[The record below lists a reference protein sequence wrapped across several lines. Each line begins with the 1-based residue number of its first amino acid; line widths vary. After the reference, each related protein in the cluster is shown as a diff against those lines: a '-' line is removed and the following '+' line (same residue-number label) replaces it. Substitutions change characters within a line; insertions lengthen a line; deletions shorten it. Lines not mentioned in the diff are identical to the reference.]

1 MKKNNIKL
9 VLRVLSILVTAA
21 LLTETAGSIRT
32 AAQTTEEPF
41 DSYNYDYWGYI
52 HYTPSPYTTE
62 RIITGET
69 LTFNGENIGAF
80 NGPKDFCKDDEG
92 NLYIADTGN
101 NRIVVMDPDVKYVIN
116 VITGYTVD
124 GAEYTFKEP
133 YGVCVS
139 AKNQLYICDS
149 GNKKIVVLDRD
160 TLEYIKVI
168 ENPRSE
174 SLDDTFVFTPL
185 KVVVDYADRIYCI
198 AKNQF
203 QGIMVFEEDGS
214 FATFFGTIEVK
225 ISAWEKFWKRIATK
239 EERSNQK
246 LYIPT
251 EFTGLDIDPD
261 GFVYATNIDSDGV
274 QGVRRLN
281 PSGEDV
287 IKKGENSNVG
297 GDLDTEGSTDYA
309 GPSQFADVVYRD
321 NGMYSCLDKK
331 RGRIFTYDYEGNLLY
346 IFGGLGY
353 QEGTLQIPAA
363 IEAIGDR
370 IVVLDSQRNQI
381 VIYSVTEYGDLI
393 NRAVALRYEGDE
405 TEAVALWE
413 RVLELDEDNELAN
426 TGIGKAYLSA
436 GDYKLAMKY
445 LKLGM
450 NKSYYAIAY
459 KRYRNAWLANYIGYF
474 FTGAVVIIAGIIV
487 LIRVRKRRKGAKSD
501 E

>member
-1 MKKNNIKL
+1 MKNNKIKL
-9 VLRVLSILVTAA
+9 ALRVLSILLMMT
-21 LLTETAGSIRT
+21 LIIETASVT
-32 AAQTTEEPF
+32 KAFAANTEEPF

-62 RIITGET
+62 RIITGED
-69 LTFNGENIGAF
+69 LVFNGENLGPF
-80 NGPKDFCKDDEG
+80 DEPKDFCKDEAG

-101 NRIVVMDPDVKYVIN
+101 HRIIVMDPEVKNVIR
-116 VITGYTVD
+116 VITGYTVN
-124 GAEYTFKEP
+124 GEEKEFKEP

-149 GNKKIVVLDRD
+149 GNKKIVVLDND
-160 TLEYIKVI
+160 TLEYVKVV
-168 ENPRSE
+168 EKPRSE
-174 SLDDTFVFTPL
+174 SLDENFVFTPL
-185 KVVVDYADRIYCI
+185 KVAVDYADRIYCI

-203 QGIMVFEEDGS
+203 QGIMVFEEDCT

-239 EERSNQK
+239 EERSNQR

-251 EFTGLDIDPD
+251 EFTGVDIDPD
-261 GFVYATNIDSDGV
+261 GFVYATNIDPEGV

-281 PSGEDV
+281 PSGQDV
-287 IKKGENSNVG
+287 IKKGENANVG
-297 GDLDTEGSTDYA
+297 GDLNTEGMSDYS

-321 NGMYSCLDKK
+321 NGMYSCMDKK

-353 QEGTLQIPAA
+353 QKGTLQVPSA

-381 VIYSVTEYGDLI
+381 VIYSVTEYGNLI
-393 NRAVALRYEGDE
+393 NRAVALRYDGDE

-445 LKLGM
+445 LKLGV
-450 NKSYYAIAY
+450 NKNYYAIAY
-459 KRYRNAWLANYIGYF
+459 KRYRNAWLIEYAGYF
-474 FTGAVVIIAGIIV
+474 LTGVVIVVAGIIIAV
-487 LIRVRKRRKGAKSD
+487 NVVKKRKGAK